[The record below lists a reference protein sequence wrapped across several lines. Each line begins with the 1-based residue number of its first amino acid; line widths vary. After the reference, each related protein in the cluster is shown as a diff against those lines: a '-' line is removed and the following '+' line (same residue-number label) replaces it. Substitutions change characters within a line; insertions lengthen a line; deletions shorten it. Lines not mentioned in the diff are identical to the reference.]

1 MDQAHEHRAAVLEQA
16 VRELHEILYPERY
29 WDPEELERRG
39 LVVQDGHYQ
48 WSPTTPELI
57 AERLDQI
64 HDAYG
69 IPGWVAEPKP
79 RR

>member
-1 MDQAHEHRAAVLEQA
+1 MDQGDEHRIAVLEQA
-16 VRELHEILYPERY
+16 LRELHEILYPERY
-29 WDPEELERRG
+29 WDPEELEQRG
-39 LVVQDGHYQ
+39 IPTVDGYHE
-48 WSPTTPELI
+48 WSPTTPELL
-57 AERLDQI
+57 AKRLDQI